1 MTELKPRVVDALEQF
16 DYPTR
21 AAALRLLGCGD
32 RIGSV
37 LDDTVAHPKLREILM
52 CLAHMA
58 FGGIVEYYGA
68 WDVESAGWTVSREH
82 LLAEELGGLDEADW
96 LNEGTRT
103 VFRTK
108 PEESPPQPQ
117 PRLAIPME
125 CEVAGGAPPR
135 PTIPV
140 GAPISY
146 RGLTIRRQ
154 QDSGTW

>member
-1 MTELKPRVVDALEQF
+1 MGYAPAVVNMNELKPGAVSALEIF

-32 RIGSV
+32 QIGSV

-82 LLAEELGGLDEADW
+82 CLPRNLGASMRQKAVL
-96 LNEGTRT
+96 
-103 VFRTK
+103 
-108 PEESPPQPQ
+108 
-117 PRLAIPME
+117 RL
-125 CEVAGGAPPR
+125 
-135 PTIPV
+135 
-140 GAPISY
+140 SSN
-146 RGLTIRRQ
+146 Q
-154 QDSGTW
+154 